1 MSTTKYT
8 PKKKRKPIFE
18 QKKGDLDNLNNPMIF
33 LVSHNFQPG
42 MQLHV
47 SAFEKEEDAAFAALA
62 VIKERWSQPHSP
74 KYNYSYEEAFEKFG
88 KGLISEWHSVTRHME
103 RIDLFKCPINIY
115 TKGN

>member
-42 MQLHV
+42 MQMHV
-47 SAFEKEEDAAFAALA
+47 CAFEDEEDAASAEDQDNDEA
-62 VIKERWSQPHSP
+62 ERSR
-74 KYNYSYEEAFEKFG
+74 KN
-88 KGLISEWHSVTRHME
+88 R
-103 RIDLFKCPINIY
+103 
-115 TKGN
+115 TKKNAKTSSLQNHVS